1 MKKKIIALIAKIIVI
16 EAVYFVLFFVIF
28 GFSRVKTNAMY
39 PNVNSG
45 DLAFYYHLD
54 KSCHAGD
61 VVTVK
66 REGTRQFLRVVACG
80 GDEVTITSSN
90 SILVNGSALD
100 IDHEYSGSLVDIDD
114 NILGEIKYPYKVP
127 EGYFFL
133 VSDNRYE
140 LEDSRV
146 FGAYPKNQIDGK
158 VISLMR
164 TRGI

>member
-1 MKKKIIALIAKIIVI
+1 MKKKIISLVIKILII

-28 GFSRVKTNAMY
+28 GFSRVSTNDMY
-39 PNVNSG
+39 PNINGG

-66 REGTRQFLRVVACG
+66 RDGERQFLRVIACG

-90 SILVNGSALD
+90 SILVNGSSLD
-100 IDHEYSGSLVDIDD
+100 IDREFSGSLVDLDD
-114 NILGEIKYPYKVP
+114 NILGNTKYPYKVP
-127 EGYFFL
+127 DGYYFL
-133 VSDNRYE
+133 VGDNRYE
-140 LEDSRV
+140 VNDSRSV
-146 FGAYPKNQIDGK
+146 GAYSESQIDGK
-158 VISLMR
+158 VISILR

>member
-1 MKKKIIALIAKIIVI
+1 MKKKIITLIIKIIAF

-28 GFSRVKTNAMY
+28 GFSRIKTNAMY

-54 KSCHAGD
+54 KTCHAGD

-66 REGTRQFLRVVACG
+66 REGERQFLRVIACG
-80 GDEVTITSSN
+80 GDEVTVTSSN
-90 SILVNGSALD
+90 TILVNGSPLD
-100 IDHEYSGSLVDIDD
+100 IDREFSGSLVDIDD
-114 NILGEIKYPYKVP
+114 NILGAINYPYKVP

-133 VSDNRYE
+133 VGDNRYE
-140 LEDSRV
+140 LEDSRS

-158 VISLMR
+158 VISILR

>member
-1 MKKKIIALIAKIIVI
+1 MKKKIITLIAKIIAF

-54 KSCHAGD
+54 KTCHAGD
-61 VVTVK
+61 VVMVK
-66 REGTRQFLRVVACG
+66 REGERQFLRVIACG
-80 GDEVTITSSN
+80 GDKVTITSSN

-100 IDHEYSGSLVDIDD
+100 IDHEYSGALVDIDD
-114 NILGEIKYPYKVP
+114 NILGVINYPYEVP

-133 VSDNRYE
+133 VGDNRYE
-140 LEDSRV
+140 LEDSRS

-158 VISLMR
+158 VISILR

>member
-1 MKKKIIALIAKIIVI
+1 MKRKIITLIAKIIVI
-16 EAVYFVLFFVIF
+16 ELVYFVLFFVIF

-39 PNVNSG
+39 PNVNGG

-54 KSCHAGD
+54 KTCHAGD

-66 REGTRQFLRVVACG
+66 REGERQFLRVIACG
-80 GDEVTITSSN
+80 GDEVVITSSN
-90 SILVNGSALD
+90 SILVNGSSLD
-100 IDHEYSGSLVDIDD
+100 IDREFSGSLVDIDD
-114 NILGEIKYPYKVP
+114 NILGDLQYPYKVP

-133 VSDNRYE
+133 VGDNRYE
-140 LEDSRV
+140 LSDSRT

-158 VISLMR
+158 VISLLR

>member
-1 MKKKIIALIAKIIVI
+1 MKRKIIALIAKIIII
-16 EAVYFVLFFVIF
+16 EVVFFLLFFVIF

-39 PNVNSG
+39 PNINGG

-54 KSCHAGD
+54 KSCHPGD

-66 REGTRQFLRVVACG
+66 SNNERSFLRVIACG
-80 GDEVTITSSN
+80 GDEVTVTSSN
-90 SILVNGSALD
+90 AILVNGSSLD
-100 IDHEYSGSLVDIDD
+100 IDREFSGSLVDIDD

-133 VSDNRYE
+133 VGDNRYE
-140 LEDSRV
+140 LNDSRV
-146 FGAYPKNQIDGK
+146 SGAYSESQIDGK
-158 VISLMR
+158 VISILR

>member
-1 MKKKIIALIAKIIVI
+1 MKKKIITLIAKIIVI

-39 PNVNSG
+39 PNINSG

-54 KSCHAGD
+54 KTCRAGD

-66 REGTRQFLRVVACG
+66 REGERQFLRVIACG
-80 GDEVTITSSN
+80 GDEVTVSSSN
-90 SILVNGSALD
+90 SIFINGSALD

-133 VSDNRYE
+133 VGDNRYE
-140 LEDSRV
+140 LEDSRT
-146 FGAYPKNQIDGK
+146 FGAYSKNQIDGK

>member
-1 MKKKIIALIAKIIVI
+1 MKRKIITLIIKIIAI

-28 GFSRVKTNAMY
+28 GFSRVKSNAMY
-39 PNVNSG
+39 PNINGG

-54 KSCHAGD
+54 KSCHSGD

-66 REGTRQFLRVVACG
+66 GQEERQFLRVIACG
-80 GDEVTITSSN
+80 GDEVTITASN
-90 SILVNGSALD
+90 TILVNGSSLD
-100 IDHEYSGSLVDIDD
+100 IDREFSGSLVDIDD

-133 VSDNRYE
+133 VGDNRYE
-140 LEDSRV
+140 LDDSRS
-146 FGAYPKNQIDGK
+146 FGAYPKNMIDGK
-158 VISLMR
+158 VLSILR

>member
-1 MKKKIIALIAKIIVI
+1 MKRKIITLIAKIII
-16 EAVYFVLFFVIF
+16 FEAIYFVLFFVIF

-45 DLAFYYHLD
+45 DLVFYYHLD

-66 REGTRQFLRVVACG
+66 REGERQFLRVIACG
-80 GDEVTITSSN
+80 GDEVTVTSSD

-100 IDHEYSGSLVDIDD
+100 IDREFGGSLVDVDG

-127 EGYFFL
+127 EDYFFL
-133 VSDNRYE
+133 VGDNRYE
-140 LEDSRV
+140 LDDSRAV
-146 FGAYPKNQIDGK
+146 GAYPKNQIDGK
-158 VISLMR
+158 VISLLR
-164 TRGI
+164 TRGM

>member
-1 MKKKIIALIAKIIVI
+1 MKRKIITLIVKIIAI

-28 GFSRVKTNAMY
+28 GLSRVKTNGMY

-54 KSCHAGD
+54 KTCHAGD

-66 REGTRQFLRVVACG
+66 REKERQFLRVIACG
-80 GDEVTITSSN
+80 GDEVTITSSD

-100 IDHEYSGSLVDIDD
+100 IDREYSGSLVDIDD
-114 NILGEIKYPYKVP
+114 NILGEMKYPYKVP

-133 VSDNRYE
+133 VGDNRYE
-140 LEDSRV
+140 LDDSRT

-158 VISLMR
+158 VISILR

>member
-1 MKKKIIALIAKIIVI
+1 MKRKIITLIAKIII
-16 EAVYFVLFFVIF
+16 FEAIYFVLFFVIF

-45 DLAFYYHLD
+45 DLVFYYHLD

-66 REGTRQFLRVVACG
+66 REGERQFLRVIACG
-80 GDEVTITSSN
+80 GDEVMVTSSD

-100 IDHEYSGSLVDIDD
+100 IDREFGGSLVDIDG

-133 VSDNRYE
+133 VGDNRYE
-140 LEDSRV
+140 LDDSRV
-146 FGAYPKNQIDGK
+146 VGAYPKNQIDGK
-158 VISLMR
+158 VISLLR
-164 TRGI
+164 TRGM